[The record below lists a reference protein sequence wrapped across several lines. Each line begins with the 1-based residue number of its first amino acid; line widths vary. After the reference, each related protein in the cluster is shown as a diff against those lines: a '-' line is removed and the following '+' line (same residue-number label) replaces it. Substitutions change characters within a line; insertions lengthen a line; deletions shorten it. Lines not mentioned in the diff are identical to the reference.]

1 MGWLNVVSL
10 LLGLIAWV
18 LPIVNLAK
26 HNKAEHTNWTALS
39 FASFSACAV
48 ALFFQNIYQGHLAK
62 IEDFSAIMDTSGG
75 LVVISGILVFITIM
89 LNVMVLVKYR
99 KSSDMR

>member
-1 MGWLNVVSL
+1 MGWFNVASL

-26 HNKAEHTNWTALS
+26 HDKAEHKSWTALS
-39 FASFSACAV
+39 FASFSTCAV
-48 ALFFQNIYQGHLAK
+48 ALFFQNIYQDHLAK

-75 LVVISGILVFITIM
+75 LVVVSGALVFITIL
-89 LNVMVLVKYR
+89 LNVVVLVKYQKNQR
-99 KSSDMR
+99 E